1 MKKTIV
7 LIMVFMLV
15 MVSGCGSSD
24 NSTTEKNTEAET
36 VNEIITEEEPID
48 EKVKEY
54 GGIKV
59 RFPDDSWS
67 IGAGMMGAVDLKKA
81 DHYYGEDYTMTV
93 YYEDTEMDEL
103 IKIST
108 SSDDIFE
115 IEGDGYKLKGYLFKH
130 TSPKTG
136 EVSTNQCMFYPVSD
150 SRTLCIN
157 VWLEDHGVKG
167 LDKEDPEVQEIIK
180 SIIELNGLA
189 SDDSASYSN
198 DDVIASGTDSRQAEW
213 KIMGDGV
220 LTINCKDGIEGHTNS
235 SEYPWF
241 NYADKVESLVITGEI
256 SKIPALAFTGLS
268 NLKSITIPDSI
279 ESFSISCFKGCKS
292 LEAIELPSS
301 LNDVDYYI
309 FSGCDSL
316 KEITI
321 PGSIKLIN
329 NYDFASCESLS
340 KVVISSGVET
350 ISIDVFDGCTSLS
363 TLYLPKSVTKIDDFA
378 FRDAPIKDIY
388 YEGSEEDFAAITI
401 GSNNE
406 SLQSANVH
414 YNSY

>member
-1 MKKTIV
+1 MKKVIV
-7 LIMVFMLV
+7 LLMFFILT
-15 MVSGCGSSD
+15 MVSGCGSQD
-24 NSTTEKNTEAET
+24 NNATVKSTESETQTELS
-36 VNEIITEEEPID
+36 TEESID
-48 EKVKEY
+48 ENVKECR
-54 GGIKV
+54 GIKV

-67 IGAGMMGAVDLKKA
+67 IENGMFGAVDMNKTNP
-81 DHYYGEDYTMTV
+81 DNGETSTITV
-93 YYEDTEMDEL
+93 WYEDMGIDDQ
-103 IKIST
+103 IKITT
-108 SSDDIFE
+108 SSLDKIFDVQIDDYSF
-115 IEGDGYKLKGYLFKH
+115 KAYLFEF

-136 EVSTNQCMFYPVSD
+136 KTSTTLCLFYPIGD
-150 SRTLCIN
+150 SRTLCID
-157 VWLEDHGVKG
+157 LKG
-167 LDKEDPEVQEIIK
+167 PDKEDPEVQEIIK
-180 SIIELNGLA
+180 SIIELNGLV
-189 SDDSASYSN
+189 SEDSVSYSN
-198 DDVIASGTDSRQAEW
+198 DDVIASGTDLRQAEW

-220 LTINCKDGIEGHTNS
+220 LTINCKDGIEGHPNS

-350 ISIDVFDGCTSLS
+350 ISIDAFDGCTSLS
-363 TLYLPKSVTKIDDFA
+363 TLYLPKSVTKIDNFA